1 LKVKRKERNKKR
13 QKEAVKFKEDQENR
27 GIIYISKVPPF
38 MKPEKVRFI
47 MSQFGEVDRIYL
59 TPEDPSRKKARVKR
73 GGSKK
78 TCYLDGWV
86 EFLDKKLA
94 KRVAITLNST
104 PVGGGK
110 RNFHAEFIWNIRYL
124 SKFKWDHLTE
134 HKRRQDQTRQDRVRT
149 VLSQAK
155 RENDLY
161 MKRVD
166 QAKMISA
173 MEQKKIDKQK
183 EKKQLKQTET
193 TARKQLDDLRAK
205 FRQRDVVEDV
215 KPVKQTA
222 NINLLRKAIGS
233 EPPKKK
239 QKIDN

>member
-1 LKVKRKERNKKR
+1 MI
-13 QKEAVKFKEDQENR
+13 F
-27 GIIYISKVPPF
+27 IIYLLLIISK
-38 MKPEKVRFI
+38 I
-47 MSQFGEVDRIYL
+47 G
-59 TPEDPSRKKARVKR
+59 
-73 GGSKK
+73 
-78 TCYLDGWV
+78 
-86 EFLDKKLA
+86 
-94 KRVAITLNST
+94 
-104 PVGGGK
+104 
-110 RNFHAEFIWNIRYL
+110 
-124 SKFKWDHLTE
+124 
-134 HKRRQDQTRQDRVRT
+134 RQDQTRQDRVRT

-222 NINLLRKAIGS
+222 NINLLRKAIGP